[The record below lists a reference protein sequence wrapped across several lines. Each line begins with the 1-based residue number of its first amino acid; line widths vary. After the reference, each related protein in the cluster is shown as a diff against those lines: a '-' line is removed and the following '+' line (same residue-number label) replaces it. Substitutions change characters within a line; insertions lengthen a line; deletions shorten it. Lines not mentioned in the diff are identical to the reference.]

1 MRFVTCE
8 ASPGTARRH
17 GRIAVNL
24 LAVVLIIAA
33 LGAHAQ
39 NVEDFGAYRIH
50 YSALPTEQLLPD
62 VARSYGIVRS
72 SGRGLVN
79 IAVQRTADG
88 GTSAPVRA
96 ALQGTATSL
105 AGQRT
110 PLNFREI
117 AEEGAVYYIAEFPIS
132 APDTYRFR
140 ISVTPESATST
151 NVLKFSQDFVAD

>member
-17 GRIAVNL
+17 GRIAADL

-50 YSALPTEQLLPD
+50 YSCSV

-72 SGRGLVN
+72 SGRGLIN